1 MDRGNHANRIEDDQ
15 RKHETEGLVDG
26 APVMERDD
34 RHLQEA
40 VSVEGGLVMGAHR
53 PLTSEPVGDA
63 PSVDATN
70 KLADFARWFTP
81 SHFPTNA
88 GALADSARSEFA
100 PAWVV
105 TAVEELDPDRT
116 FDTVGELW
124 EATGL
129 PVNNNTGENSWL
141 E

>member
-40 VSVEGGLVMGAHR
+40 VSTEGELVMGAHR
-53 PLTSEPVGDA
+53 PLTAMPAGDEV
-63 PSVDATN
+63 SVDETN
-70 KLADFARWFTP
+70 KLADFARWFRP
-81 SHFPTNA
+81 SDFPTTA
-88 GALADSARSEFA
+88 GSLAGSARAEFA

-105 TAVEELDPDRT
+105 DAVDDLDEHLT
-116 FDTVGELW
+116 FETVRELW

-129 PVNNNTGENSWL
+129 TDRFP
-141 E
+141 